1 MKSIVLDPEMLLA
14 AYFDQLCEA
23 LLGNSEPV
31 YVVLHDDC
39 FTDRYVQ
46 ADPEVQDHARGLSTS
61 CYRYLLD
68 RFKSFLEESIGPVN
82 SGLLSYDDTF
92 KSETL
97 VLFQEHYVAAALDVF
112 LRRKDPAFRPIFLT
126 GWCDGIATMQI
137 QSEAAL
143 CAELH
148 GVLEEEFFEP
158 SETSTG
164 VFLELDFQDK
174 LEFYRRHKKRFHLAI
189 VALDTSNPGLR
200 TRFMAETG

>member
-1 MKSIVLDPEMLLA
+1 MLLA
-14 AYFDQLCEA
+14 GYFDQLCEA
-23 LLGNSEPV
+23 LLGTSEPV

-39 FTDRYVQ
+39 FTDRYEK
-46 ADPEVQDHARGLSTS
+46 ADPEVRDRARDLSTS
-61 CYRYLLD
+61 CYRYLLE
-68 RFKSFLEESIGPVN
+68 RFKAFLEEEVGPVN
-82 SGLLSYDDTF
+82 GGLLSYDDTF

-97 VLFQEHYVAAALDVF
+97 VLFQEHYVVAALDAF

-158 SETSTG
+158 SETSAG
-164 VFLELDFQDK
+164 AFLELDFQDK

-189 VALDTSNPGLR
+189 VALDTSDPGLR
-200 TRFMAETG
+200 MELLAETE